1 MEKHDDAPAPKRAK
15 ISRSGDHEFTD
26 GLIDEPSPMKK
37 IGQSRE
43 PTPRESHTPGF
54 TIFREPNEQP
64 EAPRLSDYFIIPSPS
79 GTVSAPEDA
88 RHETT
93 NGPEN
98 QNPFAFPFAQIP
110 STPNPQL
117 NPHQQTHFGM
127 PALPYLEAPRSPT
140 PGASGQGRNAENG
153 NGPAGREQTDAYQSF
168 GLPPGRPTSRVSSTI
183 NPSVLT
189 TGKEIDVPIT
199 SNEVAAGLGLRT
211 ISSSFIAPTPLDSE
225 DAPPMRVT
233 MYGTELDSDTRFGD
247 FGVEGV
253 ATGFWTGGRF

>member
-1 MEKHDDAPAPKRAK
+1 VEKHDAPAPKRAK
-15 ISRSGDHEFTD
+15 TSRSSDHDFID
-26 GLIDEPSPMKK
+26 GLIDESNSMKK

-43 PTPRESHTPGF
+43 TTPRELHTPGF

-98 QNPFAFPFAQIP
+98 QNPFAFSFAQIP

-117 NPHQQTHFGM
+117 DPHQQTHFSM
-127 PALPYLEAPRSPT
+127 PATLPYLEAPRSPT
-140 PGASGQGRNAENG
+140 PGASGPGRNTENG
-153 NGPAGREQTDAYQSF
+153 NGPVGREQTDAYQSF
-168 GLPPGRPTSRVSSTI
+168 GLPPGRPTFRISSTI
-183 NPSVLT
+183 NPTVLT
-189 TGKEIDVPIT
+189 TGKEIDIPIT
-199 SNEVAAGLGLRT
+199 SNEVAAGLGLRAV
-211 ISSSFIAPTPLDSE
+211 SSPTPLDSE